1 MSGMSIPVAMA
12 DLGATLERFDAA
24 FLMTTDPSAT
34 PARVKVVSARPV
46 LEDGLLVLRAPGR
59 GSLTNAAVNEA
70 VTLLW
75 PPLRP
80 DDFSLIVDGTAQVS
94 GESLR
99 VRPTGAVLHRP
110 VVADPGA

>member
-1 MSGMSIPVAMA
+1 MSIPVALA
-12 DLGATLERFDAA
+12 DLGATLERFGAA

-34 PARVKVVSARPV
+34 TARVKVVSVRPV

-59 GSLTNAAVNEA
+59 GSLSNVAVNDA

-80 DDFSLIVDGTAQVS
+80 DDFSLIVDGSAQVN
-94 GESLR
+94 GES
-99 VRPTGAVLHRP
+99 VFVQPTGAVLHRP

>member
-1 MSGMSIPVAMA
+1 MSIPVAVE
-12 DLGATLERFDAA
+12 DLGTTLERFGAA
-24 FLMTTDPSAT
+24 FLMTTGPAT
-34 PARVKVVSARPV
+34 SPARIKVVSARPV
-46 LEDGLLVLRAPGR
+46 LDDGLLVVDGPGR
-59 GSLTNAAVNEA
+59 GSLVNAAANET

-94 GESLR
+94 GESLH

-110 VVADPGA
+110 VVAEPGA